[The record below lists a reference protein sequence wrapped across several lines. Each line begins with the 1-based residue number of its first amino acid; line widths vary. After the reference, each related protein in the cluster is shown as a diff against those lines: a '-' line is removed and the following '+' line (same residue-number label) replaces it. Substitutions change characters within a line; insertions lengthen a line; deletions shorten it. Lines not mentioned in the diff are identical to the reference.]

1 LKEVRVVEIWVFG
14 REECPNCKVAARNVD
29 DFLEKND
36 IVGSVKH
43 VYYDMDTVDGLAEGA
58 FHDVRSIPTTIVR
71 DNGKNV
77 ARWDG
82 VAPPPEELSLRISK
96 GGCCHQ

>member
-1 LKEVRVVEIWVFG
+1 M
-14 REECPNCKVAARNVD
+14 AA
-29 DFLEKND
+29 KNAINEFID
-36 IVGSVKH
+36 KNGIADSVKH

-58 FHDVRSIPTTIVR
+58 FNDVRSIPTTIIT
-71 DNGKNV
+71 DDGNNV

-82 VAPPPEELSLRISK
+82 TVPSPQELSQRISK

>member
-1 LKEVRVVEIWVFG
+1 MEIWVFG
-14 REECPNCKVAARNVD
+14 REQCPNCKQAQRSVS
-29 DFLEKND
+29 DFLVENG
-36 IVGSVKH
+36 IVGSVKQ

-58 FHDVRSIPTTIVR
+58 FNDVRSIPTTIVH

-82 VAPPPEELSLRISK
+82 VVPPPEELSSRIS
-96 GGCCHQ
+96 

>member
-1 LKEVRVVEIWVFG
+1 VEIWVFG
-14 REECPNCKVAARNVD
+14 RQDCPNCKVAKETVN
-29 DFLEKND
+29 DFIDKNG
-36 IVGSVKH
+36 ITGSVKN

-58 FHDVRSIPTTIVR
+58 FNDVRSIPTTIIS
-71 DNGKNV
+71 DDGKNI

-82 VAPPPEELSLRISK
+82 VVPPHEELSLRIGK

>member
-1 LKEVRVVEIWVFG
+1 MEIQVFG
-14 REECPNCKVAARNVD
+14 REECPNCEVTRNTVSK
-29 DFLEKND
+29 FLDKNGITD
-36 IVGSVKH
+36 SVKQ

-58 FHDVRSIPTTIVR
+58 FNDVCSIPTTIVT
-71 DNGKNV
+71 DDGKDV

-82 VAPPPEELSLRISK
+82 VVPSAQELSLRISK